1 MFEPLYRVGAF
12 AAYQI
17 TLAVGIALMPLVLLA
32 RRLGVTVPV
41 GELVAAAGRA
51 YDGVRR

>member
-1 MFEPLYRVGAF
+1 MFESLYRVGAF
-12 AAYQI
+12 AAYQL
-17 TLAVGIALMPLVLLA
+17 TLVVGIALMPLALLA

-41 GELVAAAGRA
+41 GDLVAAAGRA

>member
-17 TLAVGIALMPLVLLA
+17 TLAVGIVLMPLVLLA
-32 RRLGVTVPV
+32 RHLGVTVPL
-41 GELVAAAGRA
+41 GELVAAAGQA